1 MYITLE
7 ISYYPLLESFDNPV
21 HEFIAGLKEHD
32 EIQIETGNMSSQLS
46 GEFDMVMKALNSNMK
61 KLMENY
67 PSVFNIKISNTCPV

>member
-21 HEFIAGLKEHD
+21 HEFITGLKEHE
-32 EIQIETGNMSSQLS
+32 EIELKSGNMSSQLS
-46 GEFDMVMKALNSNMK
+46 GEFDIVMKALNNNMK
-61 KLMENY
+61 KAMEKY